1 MRSKQ
6 ETTMSMRTMH
16 EVLLKL
22 QERIGFDGLDINK
35 NFGLPAPDPSIVH
48 LAQLPSKRG
57 NEL

>member
-1 MRSKQ
+1 
-6 ETTMSMRTMH
+6 MSMRTMH